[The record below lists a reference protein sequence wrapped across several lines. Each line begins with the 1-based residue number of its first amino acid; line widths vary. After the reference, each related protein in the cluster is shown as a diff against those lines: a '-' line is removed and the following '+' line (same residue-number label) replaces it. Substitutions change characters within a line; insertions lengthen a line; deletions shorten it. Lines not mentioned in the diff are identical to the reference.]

1 MSSKYTFTDDSN
13 ELRKKLT
20 RMKIIATSLLVF
32 MTIIF
37 IIFKR
42 YEGRGLV
49 FSSIVAFAEASMVG
63 ALADWFAVVALF
75 RYPMGLKFIPHTAII
90 LNNKNRI
97 ASALSNFVV
106 SNFFTAQNIR
116 AKLEKM
122 SVSSKIATYLE
133 QNNDQ
138 VSNAIAQRMPDIL
151 EIVIPDNKLID
162 ITEKLV
168 QEKLESIK
176 LYPTLSGV
184 LEQVTH
190 SGYHVTFVKEILS
203 SISEYI
209 SNNKEKTITIIG
221 DINKALALP
230 FIGDLVHKK
239 ILEFL
244 SRQINEMGKDPSVEV
259 NRLLNNVLPKVFS
272 DMKSSDEVINKGE
285 LLKADIMESE
295 AYRDV
300 LKMLEQYVV
309 SIKHNYLQEEQ
320 FIKDKAHYIINSLIN
335 TVKSDNEI
343 RQKLDTII
351 NNAVVGIVESYGE
364 KVGSLIYDTMDKWQ
378 ADDMVQKLEIQV
390 GADLQYIRINGTV
403 IGGLAG
409 LIIHLI
415 SYWL

>member
-13 ELRKKLT
+13 ELRRKLT

-42 YEGRGLV
+42 YEDRGLL

-75 RYPMGLKFIPHTAII
+75 KYPMGLKFIPHTAII

-116 AKLEKM
+116 TKLEKM

-133 QNNDQ
+133 QNKDQ
-138 VSNAIAQRMPDIL
+138 VSNAIAHRMPDIL
-151 EIVIPDNKLID
+151 EIVIPDNKLIG
-162 ITEKLV
+162 ITGKV
-168 QEKLESIK
+168 VHEKLENTK

-209 SNNKEKTITIIG
+209 SNNKEKTIAIIG

-285 LLKADIMESE
+285 LLKADIMESQ

-300 LKMLEQYVV
+300 LKRMEQYVV

-320 FIKDKAHYIINSLIN
+320 FIKDKASYIINSLIN
-335 TVKSDNEI
+335 TVKSDNEV

-364 KVGSLIYDTMDKWQ
+364 KVGALIYDTMDKWQ
-378 ADDMVQKLEIQV
+378 ADDMVQKLETQV

-409 LIIHLI
+409 LCIHLI
-415 SYWL
+415 SFWL

>member
-1 MSSKYTFTDDSN
+1 MSSKYTFTDDNN

-37 IIFKR
+37 TIFKR
-42 YEGRGLV
+42 FEDRGLL

-116 AKLEKM
+116 TKLEKM

-133 QNNDQ
+133 QNKDQ
-138 VSNAIAQRMPDIL
+138 VCNTIAQKMPDIL
-151 EIVIPDNKLID
+151 DIVIPDNKLID

-168 QEKLESIK
+168 REKLENIK

-209 SNNKEKTITIIG
+209 SNNKEKTIAIIG

-239 ILEFL
+239 ILDFL
-244 SRQINEMGKDPSVEV
+244 SRQIDEMGKDPSVEV

-272 DMKSSDEVINKGE
+272 DMRNSDEVINKGE

-300 LKMLEQYVV
+300 VKRLEQYVV

-320 FIKDKAHYIINSLIN
+320 FIAEKANYIINSLID
-335 TVKSDNEI
+335 KIQSDNEV

-364 KVGSLIYDTMDKWQ
+364 KVGALIYDTMDKWQ
-378 ADDMVQKLEIQV
+378 ADDMVQKLETQV

-409 LIIHLI
+409 LCIHLI
-415 SYWL
+415 SFWM